1 MDIIEF
7 IVFLTVLIVVINI
20 IKVFYF
26 DIYVDLIKVNMF
38 GTKAFFFPNKLVSF
52 VRGSITV
59 FSNVTIKFAL
69 IFIVFYIIFY
79 LIYII
84 IVHILIPALIIFQ
97 PLFELI
103 LKIPPFPQ
111 LIKYGVFT
119 LFDRLISAFAIKGF
133 ILYWLETYLALFL
146 FSYDNIAVIFNY
158 IFPGLGDKI
167 VEAIKYDK
175 EKKNNPNEI
184 IEIEDENKKEE
195 DEQERREQENLEK
208 AEKEEKEGLKKRIEQ
223 ETNICYAMNMVKI
236 TPNMSEYE
244 KNMAEF
250 TNSQMKIKCI
260 SESSTKYLKI

>member
-119 LFDRLISAFAIKGF
+119 LFDRLISAFAIKP
-133 ILYWLETYLALFL
+133 ILLYWLETYLALFL

-167 VEAIKYDK
+167 VEAIKYEK
-175 EKKNNPNEI
+175 ENKNKSKDNEN
-184 IEIEDENKKEE
+184 DENDERKK
-195 DEQERREQENLEK
+195 REQENLEK

-250 TNSQMKIKCI
+250 TNNQMKIKCI